1 MCKYCDFV
9 KDTRSY
15 AEPTDMIGEDICDG
29 KYEACK
35 MIGRD
40 DQYYI
45 QLIGS
50 YETLSDPISWC
61 PFCGRR
67 LYVED

>member
-1 MCKYCDFV
+1 MCEYCDLRE
-9 KDTRSY
+9 DIRPY
-15 AEPTDMIGEDICDG
+15 GERGDMIGKEFCDG
-29 KYEACK
+29 HYEACK
-35 MIGRD
+35 IIKRGDR
-40 DQYYI
+40 QYI
-45 QLIGS
+45 QLIGH

>member
-1 MCKYCDFV
+1 MKLWIARDF
-9 KDTRSY
+9 
-15 AEPTDMIGEDICDG
+15 DG

-35 MIGRD
+35 IIKRGERH
-40 DQYYI
+40 YI
-45 QLIGS
+45 QLTGH